1 MSADINLNTS
11 SFGKLSDNADS
22 LIIELSDA
30 GIQFCEYNVAQN
42 TPLYVVDYPVENT
55 ISQSLSEHLVGAIK
69 HFQFSKKKYT
79 HVLINYF
86 DKQFTMCPTVF
97 YDLESSRSML
107 EFNVGRIENKV
118 ILTDDINAEIKLVY
132 SVDEHLKSTLDQ
144 LFPNHQLKHSLTVL
158 SKLMLSTE
166 EFVRENILLS
176 IHSNYIE
183 VVLKQDQ
190 KLILA
195 NQFAIKTQED
205 VLYYVLFILEQ
216 YQLNPSSVALSIAGN
231 IDSNSALLTSIKKY
245 IKNIRLVKGHKS
257 LNWTDVQGMPQHF
270 NYSLLNRLFCE

>member
-1 MSADINLNTS
+1 MSADINLNTN

-22 LIIELSDA
+22 LIIELSDSR
-30 GIQFCEYNVAQN
+30 IQFCEFNAAQN
-42 TPLYVVDYPVENT
+42 KPLFVIDYPIENT
-55 ISQSLSEHLVGAIK
+55 ISQSLSEYLIGAIK

-79 HVLINYF
+79 NVLINYF
-86 DKQFTMCPTVF
+86 DKQFTMCPTIF
-97 YDLESSRSML
+97 YDVDSSRSML

-132 SVDEHLKSTLDQ
+132 AIEEQLKSTLDQ
-144 LFPNHQLKHSLTVL
+144 LFPNHQLKHSLSVL
-158 SKLMLSTE
+158 SKLMLSGE
-166 EFVRENILLS
+166 EFVKENVLLS

-183 VVLKQDQ
+183 VILKQDH

-231 IDSNSALLTSIKKY
+231 IDSNSALLTSLKKY

-257 LNWTDVQGMPQHF
+257 LNWTEVQGMPQHF